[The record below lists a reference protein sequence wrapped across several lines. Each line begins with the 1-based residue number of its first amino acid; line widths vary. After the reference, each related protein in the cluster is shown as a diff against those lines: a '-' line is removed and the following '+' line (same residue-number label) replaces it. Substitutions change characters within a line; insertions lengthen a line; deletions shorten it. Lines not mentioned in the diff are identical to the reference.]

1 MRSATFVGS
10 SLPTRLASVCKEA
23 GRPLPQFSDDD
34 VLDFMV
40 TEAVILKYVH
50 EREEHQENAQA
61 EAERKKFRGSH
72 KDWKPGAA

>member
-1 MRSATFVGS
+1 M
-10 SLPTRLASVCKEA
+10 
-23 GRPLPQFSDDD
+23 
-34 VLDFMV
+34 LDFMV

-72 KDWKPGAA
+72 KDWKPGAK